1 MQPTAF
7 QAAVYCGE
15 AGRRSQAFQSHIW
28 TDKVNTPHISLMVR
42 LVVSH
47 PYHTAVLFQFRLL
60 FAGYLLPWSY
70 SVKSQ
75 SCLANV
81 WRWVYWI
88 ETKLGSAV
96 QILVSKMLLRVQ
108 EEGGRR
114 KVRMLLRTW
123 EQHRSAMRESW
134 ALTSIQR
141 HSPAAGTG
149 CFQSSVPT
157 SCTQA
162 GFSPFLPHQ
171 EGGFSFPVYAQHYNF
186 MLLHLL
192 GKHAADARGQQHE
205 CPWGDGL
212 WCSHIVSIDFI
223 CFNVRPLVVW
233 HYSVPAGHWALS
245 FPHAYNN
252 AHTHLSV

>member
-75 SCLANV
+75 SCLGNV
-81 WRWVYWI
+81 WRSVYWT

-108 EEGGRR
+108 GGRWGCCLGLESSTGLPWGR
-114 KVRMLLRTW
+114 AEHWHQFRDTALLLELAPFKVVSQPRA
-123 EQHRSAMRESW
+123 HRLAFP
-134 ALTSIQR
+134 
-141 HSPAAGTG
+141 H
-149 CFQSSVPT
+149 
-157 SCTQA
+157 
-162 GFSPFLPHQ
+162 FSPTRR
-171 EGGFSFPVYAQHYNF
+171 E
-186 MLLHLL
+186 
-192 GKHAADARGQQHE
+192 
-205 CPWGDGL
+205 
-212 WCSHIVSIDFI
+212 VS
-223 CFNVRPLVVW
+223 
-233 HYSVPAGHWALS
+233 LS
-245 FPHAYNN
+245 
-252 AHTHLSV
+252 LSMHNTTTLCCCIF